1 MKKIIYKLLLLV
13 SFILITL
20 VIILS
25 SVGIETS
32 RLNNLISNK
41 IIESNNNINL
51 ELTKIKFKLDI
62 KKARLFVETKNPQID
77 YRNINI
83 PTKNIRV
90 YLDFIS
96 LVKSEIKIK
105 KIYLVLNQL
114 DVEQL
119 KKISITFKPSNFT
132 SFLNNKIKQG
142 KINTE
147 IEIYFDKNNLL
158 DNFIARGSVLSLTAK
173 IINNINLD
181 KTNFSFFADKS
192 DILLK
197 NIFGNVGPLKISDG
211 DLKLKLSP
219 EISLETNFKSKLNY
233 NNKLVNLTKL
243 FKEFKYAKNIIS
255 LEGDLSNNFTINFDE
270 TYKIKNY
277 SYKNTGKILETTL
290 DFKKPLSDYLSS
302 EKIKK
307 LSLIDS
313 EIKSSFSPQKNIIN
327 ISGKYLLNKD
337 IPLAFNLSNI
347 IDNELLKLKLDA
359 DYTRPLELELINY
372 VKQKNK
378 IANISI
384 NLEKQKDLINVK
396 KFKLKEAENE
406 FLIEEVKFKKNKFF
420 SLKKI
425 SAKTKNKGKKNN
437 DFLITYGKKILIK
450 GTQFDA
456 SNLPKILS
464 KESKNNRFTNIN
476 KEIVIDFSNVTA
488 PLAENLQNFK
498 LIGKIEKGK
507 FIKMSSK
514 GDFGENN
521 FLDMTMKKDSTNKK
535 RYLEIYSDLTSP
547 LLTEFSFFKGLTGG
561 KLLFTSII
569 DDNNSIS
576 KLKIE
581 NFNLIN
587 TPGVVRLLSLADL
600 GGLADLAE
608 GDGLSFDLLE
618 INMEKSNDLIN
629 ITEILAL
636 GPSISVLME
645 GYQNS
650 KITSLKGT
658 LVPAKSLNKIISK
671 IPFLGDLVIPKEAGE
686 GLFGVSFK
694 MKGPPGEIKTTINP
708 LRTLTPRF
716 IQKMIDKKKN
726 LNNLN

>member
-1 MKKIIYKLLLLV
+1 MKKIIYKLLFLI

-20 VIILS
+20 VILLS

-51 ELTKIKFKLDI
+51 ELTVIKFKLDI
-62 KKARLFVETKNPQID
+62 KKARLFVETKNPRID

-132 SFLNNKIKQG
+132 SFLNNKIKKG

-158 DNFIARGSVLSLTAK
+158 DNFIARGSVLSLTAE

-197 NIFGNVGPLKISDG
+197 NIFGNVGPIKITDG

-219 EISLETNFKSKLNY
+219 EISLETNFNSKLNY
-233 NNKLVNLTKL
+233 SNKSVNLAKL

-255 LEGDLSNNFTINFDE
+255 LEGDLNNNFTINFDK

-277 SYKNTGKILETTL
+277 NYKNTGKILETTL
-290 DFKKPLSDYLSS
+290 DFKKPLSNYLSS
-302 EKIKK
+302 EKINR

-384 NLEKQKDLINVK
+384 NLEKQKDLINIK
-396 KFKLKEAENE
+396 KFKLKEFENE

-420 SLKKI
+420 SFKKI
-425 SAKTKNKGKKNN
+425 SAKTKNKGKQNN
-437 DFLITYGKKILIK
+437 DFLISYGKKILIK
-450 GTQFDA
+450 GSQFDA

-464 KESKNNRFTNIN
+464 KESKENRFTNIN
-476 KEIVIDFSNVTA
+476 KEIVIDFSNVIA
-488 PLAENLQNFK
+488 PLSENLQNFK

-507 FIKMSSK
+507 FIKITSK

-587 TPGVVRLLSLADL
+587 APGVVRLLSLADL
-600 GGLADLAE
+600 GGLADLAK

-658 LVPAKSLNKIISK
+658 LVPAKTLNKIISK
-671 IPFLGDLVIPKEAGE
+671 IPFLGDLVIPKEVGE

-716 IQKMIDKKKN
+716 IQKMIDKKKKSK
-726 LNNLN
+726 

>member
-51 ELTKIKFKLDI
+51 ELTEIKFKLDI

-158 DNFIARGSVLSLTAK
+158 DNFIARGSVLSLTAE

-302 EKIKK
+302 EKIMK

-372 VKQKNK
+372 VKPKNK
-378 IANISI
+378 IANISV

-406 FLIEEVKFKKNKFF
+406 FLIEEVKFKNNKFL

-498 LIGKIEKGK
+498 LIGNIEKGK

-587 TPGVVRLLSLADL
+587 APGVVRLLSLADL

-716 IQKMIDKKKN
+716 IQKMIDKKKESK
-726 LNNLN
+726 

>member
-41 IIESNNNINL
+41 IIKSNNNINL
-51 ELTKIKFKLDI
+51 ELTEIKFKLDI

-158 DNFIARGSVLSLTAK
+158 DNFIARGSVLSLTAE

-197 NIFGNVGPLKISDG
+197 NIFGNVGPLKITDG

-302 EKIKK
+302 EKIMK

-372 VKQKNK
+372 VKPKNK
-378 IANISI
+378 IANISV

-406 FLIEEVKFKKNKFF
+406 FLIEEVKFKNNKFL

-437 DFLITYGKKILIK
+437 DFLISYGKKILIK

-464 KESKNNRFTNIN
+464 KESKNNRFSNIN

-498 LIGKIEKGK
+498 LIGNIEKGK

-716 IQKMIDKKKN
+716 IQKMIDKKKESK
-726 LNNLN
+726 